1 MLAQVRFW
9 GVGQGNN
16 DRGSGCWGWQGYGG
30 GKGTTEDQQVQ
41 NTAIS
46 AIFGEYGSN
55 F

>member
-1 MLAQVRFW
+1 MHKLDFGELAKAIMTEEVDVAVARIA
-9 GVGQGNN
+9 
-16 DRGSGCWGWQGYGG
+16 G
-30 GKGTTEDQQVQ
+30 GKGTTEDQQVE